1 MGTMTWLEAR
11 TMTWLE
17 ARAGLLMEGLE
28 KITLYSKR
36 VFLLME
42 GLSHTAPALKLISMM
57 H

>member
-1 MGTMTWLEAR
+1 
-11 TMTWLE
+11 MTWLE

-28 KITLYSKR
+28 QITPYSKR

-42 GLSHTAPALKLISMM
+42 GLDKIPRALKLISKM

>member
-1 MGTMTWLEAR
+1 
-11 TMTWLE
+11 MTWLE

-28 KITLYSKR
+28 QITPYSKR

-42 GLSHTAPALKLISMM
+42 GLSHTAPALKLISKM